1 MTGGT
6 LVLVEL
12 LAAADIDEVAR
23 CVTEFQYWPW
33 RSNWPESESDS
44 TVIVG
49 GGRGGDTDRSGGGA
63 LRDIGGTTAAES
75 GVVEAL
81 VG

>member
-12 LAAADIDEVAR
+12 LAAADIDEAAR
-23 CVTEFQYWPW
+23 CVTELQYWPW

-63 LRDIGGTTAAES
+63 FRVIGGTTTVGS
-75 GVVEAL
+75 VVVGTL